1 LAAPGVSVGT
11 ERRSPGRLHVPAGDG
26 RQGGLSAQQLNL
38 GEGRRGCYKLDR
50 LRDFAACSTVRAR
63 QLAGAEELEVGDS
76 GLP

>member
-1 LAAPGVSVGT
+1 
-11 ERRSPGRLHVPAGDG
+11 
-26 RQGGLSAQQLNL
+26 LSAQQLNL